1 MEDTV
6 YKKLELVG
14 SSADSIEDAVTG
26 AIARASTTV
35 RDMRWFE
42 VKSIRGG
49 LEDNRI
55 AEWQVTLTVAFAL
68 E

>member
-6 YKKLELVG
+6 YKQVELVG
-14 SSADSIEDAVTG
+14 SSAESIEAAVQG
-26 AIARASTTV
+26 AVAHASKTV

-49 LEDNRI
+49 FEDNKI
-55 AEWQVTLTVAFAL
+55 AEWQVTINLAFAL

>member
-6 YKKLELVG
+6 YKQVELVG
-14 SSADSIEDAVTG
+14 SSTDSIEAAVEG

-35 RDMRWFE
+35 RNMRWFE

-55 AEWQVTLTVAFAL
+55 AEWQVTVTVAFAL